1 MKINQIKFY
10 INNLVEAYK
19 INQMNMNNKMKIQI
33 LNQIN
38 F

>member
-1 MKINQIKFY
+1 MKMNQIKFY
-10 INNLVEAYK
+10 INNQIEVYK

-38 F
+38 I